1 MQTIIIEPVTYSELS
16 EILSLQKL
24 CYQKEGKRYNDFT
37 IPPLTQ
43 TIEEIQSE
51 FNTTLFLKAQL
62 NGRIIGSVKGKVH
75 QKTCDLGRLMVHPDY
90 QRQGI
95 AKRLIQEL
103 ECRIQAEHVVE
114 RFELFT
120 GELSNDNIALY
131 QSQGYRIF
139 KSEQFEPTKE
149 TKVVYMEKW
158 VKSQ

>member
-1 MQTIIIEPVTYSELS
+1 MLTIIIEPATYEELA

-43 TIEEIQSE
+43 TIEEIQAE
-51 FNTTLFLKAQL
+51 FTSTLFLKAQL
-62 NGRIIGSVKGKVH
+62 NGRIIGSIKGKVH
-75 QKTCDLGRLMVHPDY
+75 QNTCDLGRLMVHPDF

-95 AKRLIQEL
+95 AKQLINRLEIM
-103 ECRIQAEHVVE
+103 IQAQFLVE

-120 GELSNDNIALY
+120 GELSFDNIALY

-139 KSEQFEPTKE
+139 KTEQFEPNKE